1 MAARFFKSNFVLG
14 KEGYIFMNKYLFAV
28 VFMPL
33 LFCFSSCNF
42 GHDKKV
48 IAFSQCSEDEW
59 RTAMNNEVLQEAS
72 FHPDVEIRIKSVKDD
87 TQQQIRDVEQFIAD
101 KVDLIVLAPN
111 EAIPLTSVVEKAM
124 DAGIP
129 VVLADR
135 KIASKRYTAFV
146 GADNYEVG
154 RDAGIYIAERLKDG
168 GRILEV
174 RGLDGS
180 TPATERHNGFMS
192 VIGEYPEIK
201 VVSSVD
207 GAWFRDVAQ
216 KKTEQFL
223 AGNQSVDLIFAHND
237 QMALGAYEAYRDAG
251 LERPDIIGIDA
262 LAGPSGGIQ
271 MVLDDVI
278 DATFFY
284 PTGGERVVQ
293 TALRILNGESYSRDN
308 RLYTAVVDKTNA
320 RVLKLQTD
328 QVTAKQNQLQR
339 LNEILNES
347 LMQYSVQRILLFGS
361 LAVLLIICVLLLLL
375 VRAYR
380 KSSRTNKLLE
390 SQNTAINKQKAE
402 LAEQRDQL
410 MVLSRNLEEA
420 TQAKLVFFTNISH
433 EFRTPLT
440 LISGPLDTLME
451 REQLSQ
457 EGRQLALLIQKNVQ
471 ILQRLINQIIDFR
484 KVENGKMNMSF
495 APGDFKQFLCNIT
508 ESFRNLAVT
517 KHLHLGFIA
526 SDGDFSC
533 WYDAEKVEKI
543 FFNLLSNA
551 FKYTPE
557 NGKITVKLE
566 KRLCE
571 NGSML
576 QVRVMDTGIGIKAE
590 HVPHIFERFY
600 KADEVASGSGIG
612 LALTKMLVELHGGTI
627 FVQSEPG
634 KGSTFV
640 VSLPFLQSENSP
652 MESGNMSGP
661 SAGTSVMGTVP
672 QEEDEAVLDRTAA
685 GTSERPLVL
694 VVEDNADV
702 RLYVKTLLSDEYEL
716 VEAADGLD
724 GFQKAVQHMPD
735 LIISD
740 VMMDGMDGFELCRQL
755 KGDIST
761 CHIPVMLL
769 TACSLDEQRAQG
781 FENGADAYI
790 PKPFNENLLKVR
802 IRSMIANR
810 KRLKEYFNRNLTFGD
825 GKTRITEM
833 DKSFMD
839 KFRKIVMDN
848 LSDNELNVDEI
859 GRNLGMS
866 RIQLYRK
873 IKALTNYAPNELVRA
888 IRLKEAGRL
897 LISSGL
903 TVAEIAYDTG
913 FSSPSYFTK
922 CFKEYFNESPTE
934 YQNRLKHSRGDS

>member
-1 MAARFFKSNFVLG
+1 MAARFFESNFVWG
-14 KEGYIFMNKYLFAV
+14 KEDYSMKKYLFAV

-33 LFCFSSCNF
+33 FFCFFSCNC
-42 GHDKKV
+42 GHDKKI

-59 RTAMNNEVLQEAS
+59 RTAMNNEVLQEVS
-72 FHPDVEIRIKSVKDD
+72 FHPNIEIRIKSVKDD

-168 GRILEV
+168 GQILEV

-180 TPATERHNGFMS
+180 TPATERHNGFMN
-192 VIGEYPEIK
+192 VIAMHPEIE

-207 GAWFRDVAQ
+207 GAWFRDVAK

-262 LAGPSGGIQ
+262 LPGPSGGIQ

-328 QVTAKQNQLQR
+328 QITAKQNQLQR

-347 LMQYSVQRILLFGS
+347 LMQYSVQRFLLLGS
-361 LAVLLIICVLLLLL
+361 LLVLLIICVLLVLLI
-375 VRAYR
+375 RAYR
-380 KSSRTNKLLE
+380 KSNSTNKLLE
-390 SQNTAINKQKAE
+390 TQNTAINKQKAE

-410 MVLSRNLEEA
+410 MVLSKNLEEA

-451 REQLSQ
+451 REQLSP
-457 EGRQLALLIQKNVQ
+457 EGRQLAFLIQKNVQ

-495 APGDFKQFLCNIT
+495 VPGDFKQFLCNIT

-517 KHLHLGFIA
+517 KHLHLSFIA
-526 SDGDFSC
+526 SDDDFLC

-557 NGKITVKLE
+557 NGKITLE
-566 KRLCE
+566 LKKRLCE

-627 FVQSEPG
+627 SVQSELG

-640 VSLPFLQSENSP
+640 VLLPFLQSDSLP
-652 MESGNMSGP
+652 MESVNMSRA
-661 SAGTSVMGTVP
+661 SAGTSVPGTASLK
-672 QEEDEAVLDRTAA
+672 DEAVSDRTAA
-685 GTSERPLVL
+685 GDSERPLVL

-702 RLYVKTLLSDEYEL
+702 RLYVKTFLSDEYEL

-761 CHIPVMLL
+761 CHIPVVLL

-848 LSDNELNVDEI
+848 LSDNGLNVDEI

>member
-14 KEGYIFMNKYLFAV
+14 KEGYIFMKKYLFAV
-28 VFMPL
+28 VFMLL
-33 LFCFSSCNF
+33 LFGFFSCNC

-180 TPATERHNGFMS
+180 TPATERHNGFMN
-192 VIGEYPEIK
+192 VIAMHPGIE

-207 GAWFRDVAQ
+207 GAWFRDVAK

-223 AGNQSVDLIFAHND
+223 AGNQPVDLIFAHND

-347 LMQYSVQRILLFGS
+347 LMQYSVQRFLLFGS

-380 KSSRTNKLLE
+380 KSNRTNKLLE
-390 SQNTAINKQKAE
+390 SQNIAINKQKAE

-410 MVLSRNLEEA
+410 MVLSKNLEEA

-495 APGDFKQFLCNIT
+495 AQGDFKQFLCGIT

-517 KHLHLGFIA
+517 KHLHLSFIA
-526 SDGDFSC
+526 ADDDFLC

-557 NGKITVKLE
+557 NGKITVELE
-566 KRLCE
+566 KRLCD

-576 QVRVMDTGIGIKAE
+576 QVRIIDTGVGIKAE

-627 FVQSEPG
+627 SVQSELG

-640 VSLPFLQSENSP
+640 VVLPFLQSKNSSP
-652 MESGNMSGP
+652 MESANISEIP
-661 SAGTSVMGTVP
+661 AESTVSGTVLVKNEP
-672 QEEDEAVLDRTAA
+672 LSDKTI
-685 GTSERPLVL
+685 SESSEKPLIL
-694 VVEDNADV
+694 IVEDNTDV

-781 FENGADAYI
+781 FENGADAYV

-833 DKSFMD
+833 DKSFID